1 MTYGIYP
8 NSTPEF
14 RTLQKE
20 NGTMVMQVRYLNAPM
35 GYTGKWMD
43 MKTEKENG
51 TSNSTNAPSH
61 I

>member
-14 RTLQKE
+14 RTLQKAD
-20 NGTMVMQVRYLNAPM
+20 GTMVMQVRYLNAPM
-35 GYTGKWMD
+35 GYIGKWMD
-43 MKTEKENG
+43 MKTENENG
-51 TSNSTNAPSH
+51 KSNSTNAPSH

>member
-14 RTLQKE
+14 RMLQKE
-20 NGTMVMQVRYLNAPM
+20 DGKMAMQVRYINESM
-35 GYTGKWMD
+35 GYIGKWMD

-51 TSNSTNAPSH
+51 TSNSTDTPRY

>member
-8 NSTPEF
+8 NSSPEF

-20 NGTMVMQVRYLNAPM
+20 DGTMIMQVRYLNAPM

>member
-14 RTLQKE
+14 RMLQKE
-20 NGTMVMQVRYLNAPM
+20 EGTIAMQVRYINASA

-43 MKTEKENG
+43 VKTEKENDK
-51 TSNSTNAPSH
+51 TSQTETSSH
-61 I
+61 L